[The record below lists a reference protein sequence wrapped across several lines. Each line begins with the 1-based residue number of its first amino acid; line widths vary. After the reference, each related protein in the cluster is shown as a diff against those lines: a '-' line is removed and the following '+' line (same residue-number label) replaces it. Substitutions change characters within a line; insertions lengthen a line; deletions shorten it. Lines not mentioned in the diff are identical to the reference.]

1 MGNVLRSF
9 DDLISQATSQGMLRR
24 SIYSARAAT
33 TSATTT
39 SGSINLCRIPAS
51 FTMPTLG
58 GSVTAAYFTYI
69 RTFYSSANSFV
80 VGGHET
86 NLGTLTVSGN
96 SFSAGAAMPTKT
108 IEGSS
113 IQTASIFPVV
123 VATASL
129 TATTPVL
136 TITYTDQDGN
146 TGQTCT
152 MTLPSSPG
160 VQTGFFMAPHLA
172 SGDTGVRAIT
182 NMSISTGSAGT
193 LTVYG
198 VIPQHLGLSGLVG
211 TSNSLDFLQAPFPLV
226 PFVAGDVLSFYV
238 NGTAANDFYAFLGA
252 VADN

>member
-1 MGNVLRSF
+1 MGNVLRSY
-9 DDLISQATSQGMLRR
+9 DDLISQATGQGMLRR
-24 SIYSARAAT
+24 AIYANRAAT

-39 SGSINLCRIPAS
+39 SGGINLCRIPTR
-51 FTMPTLG
+51 FTVPTLG
-58 GSVTAAYFTYI
+58 GSVTSAYFTYI
-69 RTFYSSANSFV
+69 RTFYSSSNAFV

-86 NLGTLTVSGN
+86 DLGTLTVSGN
-96 SFSAGAAMPTKT
+96 SFSAGSTMPTKT
-108 IEGSS
+108 VEGSS

-123 VATASL
+123 VVSASL

-152 MTLPSSPG
+152 MTLPTSPT

-172 SGDTGVRAIT
+172 NGDTGVRAIT

-193 LTVYG
+193 LKVYG
-198 VIPQHLGLSGLVG
+198 VIPQHIGITGLVG
-211 TSNSLDFLQAPFPLV
+211 TANSLDFLQAPLPLI

-238 NGTAANDFYAFLGA
+238 NGTATNDFCAFLGA
-252 VADN
+252 VGDN